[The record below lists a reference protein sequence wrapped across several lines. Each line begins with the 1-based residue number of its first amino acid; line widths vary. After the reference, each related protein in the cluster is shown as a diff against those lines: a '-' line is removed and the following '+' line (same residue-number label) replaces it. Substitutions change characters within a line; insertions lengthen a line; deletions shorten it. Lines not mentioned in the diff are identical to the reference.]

1 MVWVVAESVVSGRL
15 QGEGLV
21 EAVSREV
28 AIIRGSEVKPVG
40 GDALLGR
47 QIPAAGRTGA
57 GGGVFVLLTHGD
69 SIAAVE
75 AALGQGAHILL

>member
-1 MVWVVAESVVSGRL
+1 MVWVVAEGVVSGCL
-15 QGEGLV
+15 QLEGLV

-28 AIIRGSEVKPVG
+28 AIIGGSEVEPVG
-40 GDALLGR
+40 GDALLRR
-47 QIPAAGRTGA
+47 QIPAAGRTWA
-57 GGGVFVLLTHGD
+57 GGGVFVLLTHTD